1 MTEKSAEDLEELV
14 QLDDA
19 EEERTTD
26 PEEYEPDATV
36 SADTGTVFEETGEPA
51 STPQDATAGE
61 ADDEGGAP

>member
-19 EEERTTD
+19 EEERTSD

-36 SADTGTVFEETGEPA
+36 SAETGTVFEESGEPA
-51 STPQDATAGE
+51 STPQDARVE
-61 ADDEGGAP
+61 ESDDEDGAP

>member
-14 QLDDA
+14 QLDDE
-19 EEERTTD
+19 EEERRSD

-51 STPQDATAGE
+51 STPHDASGDE
-61 ADDEGGAP
+61 PDDAGGAS